1 MTGAPGS
8 GERAH
13 LVKNRRTMMN
23 TNQPAAKDLGRH
35 AVDQGPSAAAEG
47 LETAAA
53 ALREGV
59 DGLPGGDRVKDFA
72 RAATDRL
79 SSGADFLR
87 SRDPERIMADITG
100 LLEDIRGE
108 KAPAVRFDPKSAGV
122 TSIGNP
128 HAEQRKKKG
137 RR

>member
-1 MTGAPGS
+1 
-8 GERAH
+8 
-13 LVKNRRTMMN
+13 MN
-23 TNQPAAKDLGRH
+23 TNQPAPKDLGRH

-79 SSGADFLR
+79 SSGVDFLR
-87 SRDPERIMADITG
+87 SRDPERIMADIRR
-100 LLEDIRGE
+100 L
-108 KAPAVRFDPKSAGV
+108 V
-122 TSIGNP
+122 TSNP
-128 HAEQRKKKG
+128 GVALGVAAACGFVVG
-137 RR
+137 RALLRR

>member
-1 MTGAPGS
+1 
-8 GERAH
+8 
-13 LVKNRRTMMN
+13 MN
-23 TNQPAAKDLGRH
+23 TNQPAPKDLGRH

-87 SRDPERIMADITG
+87 SRDPERIMADIRR
-100 LLEDIRGE
+100 L
-108 KAPAVRFDPKSAGV
+108 V
-122 TSIGNP
+122 TSNP
-128 HAEQRKKKG
+128 GVALGVAAACGFVVG
-137 RR
+137 RALLRR